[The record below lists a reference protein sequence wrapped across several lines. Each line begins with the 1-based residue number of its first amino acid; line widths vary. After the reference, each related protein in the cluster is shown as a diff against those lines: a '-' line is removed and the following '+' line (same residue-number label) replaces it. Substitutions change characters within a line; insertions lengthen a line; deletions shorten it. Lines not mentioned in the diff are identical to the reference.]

1 MRSPTYRPLS
11 PAALADEV
19 AGRCRALADG
29 TAPVRVAVDG
39 AAAADPGM
47 LADAVAELLR
57 TAGVPVARVS
67 LADWLRPASLRLEH
81 GHTDG
86 ETYRRGWFD
95 LPALDREV
103 LAPLGPGGTGL
114 WLPTLWD
121 AARDRAT
128 RAKRRG
134 VAPGTVLLVDGP
146 MLLGQWL
153 PFELGVH
160 LHVSAEALLR
170 RTSEEHRWTV
180 PPLLAHEAEVGT
192 DELADVLVRA
202 EHADRPALRTG

>member
-19 AGRCRALADG
+19 ARRCRALDDG

-39 AAAADPGM
+39 AEAADPGM
-47 LADAVAELLR
+47 LTDAVAVRLR
-57 TAGVPVARVS
+57 AQGVPVARVS

-81 GHTDG
+81 GHTD
-86 ETYRRGWFD
+86 EESYRRGWFD

-103 LAPLGPGGTGL
+103 LTPLEPGGTGL

-121 AARDRAT
+121 ATRDRST
-128 RAKRRG
+128 RAERRAA
-134 VAPGTVLLVDGP
+134 APGTVLLVDGP

-160 LHVSAEALLR
+160 LHVSAGALLR
-170 RTSEEHRWTV
+170 RTPDEHRWTV
-180 PPLLAHEAEVGT
+180 PPLLAHEADVGT

-202 EHADRPALRTG
+202 EHGDRPALRTG

>member
-11 PAALADEV
+11 PAALAEEV
-19 AGRCRALADG
+19 ARRCRVLADG

-39 AAAADPGM
+39 AEAAGPGM

-81 GHTDG
+81 GRTDE

-103 LAPLGPGGTGL
+103 LAPLEPGGTGL

-121 AARDRAT
+121 AALDRAA
-128 RAKRRG
+128 RAKRRRS
-134 VAPGTVLLVDGP
+134 APGTVLLVDGP
-146 MLLGQWL
+146 MLLGHGL

-160 LHVSAEALLR
+160 LHVSAQALLR
-170 RTSEEHRWTV
+170 RTPEEHRWTV
-180 PPLLAHEAEVGT
+180 PALLAHEAEVGT
-192 DELADVLVRA
+192 DELADVLVRT